1 MAALPQNSL
10 KENGHHT
17 KGRPH
22 ANRRESGVTNQA
34 MTRELLEKL
43 IVEEQKV
50 NVEEH
55 SNKANG

>member
-1 MAALPQNSL
+1 
-10 KENGHHT
+10 
-17 KGRPH
+17 
-22 ANRRESGVTNQA
+22 